1 MCWPAASRHGVVKT
15 CRWCAVDSERF
26 QPHIAATFTIG
37 ICGVNPDIVVYTTP
51 VCPYCVAAKQL
62 LKRKGAA
69 FREIDVAA
77 DAALRQE
84 VMQRSGR
91 RTVPQIWIGEYH
103 VGGFDDLNALERAG
117 RLDALLAGGS

>member
-1 MCWPAASRHGVVKT
+1 MT
-15 CRWCAVDSERF
+15 
-26 QPHIAATFTIG
+26 
-37 ICGVNPDIVVYTTP
+37 PDIVIYTTP

-62 LKRKGAA
+62 LKRKGVA
-69 FREIDVAA
+69 FREVDVAA
-77 DAALRQE
+77 DAALRAE

-117 RLDALLAGGS
+117 RLDALLAGTG